1 MPRKVLARL
10 QRAPRRARVSPGMS
24 QRIDQLR
31 RIALSWNE
39 AWNSRD
45 VSRLTRFFAPR
56 STFYEPSLA
65 GPMPGADG
73 VTASAEKT
81 WADWPRAVFSP
92 VTITVED
99 PRVII
104 EWRTSAAH
112 RTGLQHLLEGV
123 DILEVEVDGDLITS
137 CRVYYDTRIE
147 VPAAARKP
155 RPAARKPAKKTR
167 PASRKR

>member
-1 MPRKVLARL
+1 
-10 QRAPRRARVSPGMS
+10 MS
-24 QRIDQLR
+24 ERTDQLR
-31 RIALSWNE
+31 RLGLSWNE

-45 VSRLTRFFAPR
+45 VSRLTGFFAPR

-65 GPMPGADG
+65 GPMPGPEG
-73 VTASAEKT
+73 VAASAEKT
-81 WADWPRAVFSP
+81 WSDWPRAVFQP
-92 VTITVED
+92 ITITVEE

-123 DILEVEVDGDLITS
+123 DILELDGDLVTA

-147 VPAAARKP
+147 PPPPRKP
-155 RPAARKPAKKTR
+155 RRAARR
-167 PASRKR
+167 PPRK

>member
-1 MPRKVLARL
+1 
-10 QRAPRRARVSPGMS
+10 MS
-24 QRIDQLR
+24 ERTDQLR
-31 RIALSWNE
+31 RLGLAWNE

-65 GPMPGADG
+65 GPMPGIDG

-81 WADWPRAVFSP
+81 WADWPRAVFAAI
-92 VTITVED
+92 TITVEE

-123 DILEVEVDGDLITS
+123 DILEFDGDLVAS
-137 CRVYYDTRIE
+137 CRVYYDTRVE
-147 VPAAARKP
+147 APPARKP
-155 RPAARKPAKKTR
+155 RNGGPKPAKK
-167 PASRKR
+167 PASRARKR

>member
-1 MPRKVLARL
+1 
-10 QRAPRRARVSPGMS
+10 MS
-24 QRIDQLR
+24 QGTDQLR
-31 RIALSWNE
+31 RLGLAWND

-81 WADWPRAVFSP
+81 WADWPRAVFDP
-92 VTITVED
+92 VTITVEP
-99 PRVII
+99 PRVIV

-123 DILEVEVDGDLITS
+123 DILELDGDLITS
-137 CRVYYDTRIE
+137 CRVYYDTRVE
-147 VPAAARKP
+147 VPPARKP
-155 RPAARKPAKKTR
+155 RPAPRRPAKKTR
-167 PASRKR
+167 PTPRKR

>member
-1 MPRKVLARL
+1 
-10 QRAPRRARVSPGMS
+10 MS
-24 QRIDQLR
+24 ERTDQLR
-31 RIALSWNE
+31 RLGLAWNE

-65 GPMPGADG
+65 GPMPGAEG

-81 WADWPRAVFSP
+81 WADWPRAVFAA
-92 VTITVED
+92 VTITVEE

-123 DILEVEVDGDLITS
+123 DILELDGDLVAS
-137 CRVYYDTRIE
+137 CRVYYDTRVE
-147 VPAAARKP
+147 APPVKRAAGAGGKRRAGSPRRARGTKPP
-155 RPAARKPAKKTR
+155 RPRR
-167 PASRKR
+167 

>member
-1 MPRKVLARL
+1 
-10 QRAPRRARVSPGMS
+10 MS
-24 QRIDQLR
+24 ERTDQLR
-31 RIALSWNE
+31 RLGLAWNE

-56 STFYEPSLA
+56 STFYEPNVA
-65 GPMPGADG
+65 GPMPGVEG

-123 DILEVEVDGDLITS
+123 DILELDGDLITS
-137 CRVYYDTRIE
+137 CRVYYDTR
-147 VPAAARKP
+147 VQPPPVKKP
-155 RPAARKPAKKTR
+155 RPAAGKPARKTR
-167 PASRKR
+167 PAAGKR

>member
-1 MPRKVLARL
+1 
-10 QRAPRRARVSPGMS
+10 MS
-24 QRIDQLR
+24 ERTDQLR
-31 RIALSWNE
+31 RLGLAWNE

-65 GPMPGADG
+65 GPMPGAEG

-81 WADWPRAVFSP
+81 WADWPRAVFAAI
-92 VTITVED
+92 TITVEE
-99 PRVII
+99 PRVVI

-123 DILEVEVDGDLITS
+123 DILELEGDLVAS
-137 CRVYYDTRIE
+137 CRVYYDTRVE
-147 VPAAARKP
+147 APRVKRAGGGAGKRRAGSPRRARGTKPP
-155 RPAARKPAKKTR
+155 RPRR
-167 PASRKR
+167 

>member
-1 MPRKVLARL
+1 
-10 QRAPRRARVSPGMS
+10 MS
-24 QRIDQLR
+24 ERTEELR
-31 RIALSWNE
+31 RLGVAWNE

-45 VSRLTRFFAPR
+45 VSRLTCFFAPR

-65 GPMPGADG
+65 GPMPGAEG
-73 VTASAEKT
+73 IAASAEKT

-123 DILEVEVDGDLITS
+123 DILELDGDLVTA
-137 CRVYYDTRIE
+137 CRVYYDTRLQPPP
-147 VPAAARKP
+147 VKRAGGGGKRGAAPQPRARGSKPP
-155 RPAARKPAKKTR
+155 RPRR
-167 PASRKR
+167 

>member
-1 MPRKVLARL
+1 
-10 QRAPRRARVSPGMS
+10 MS

-31 RIALSWNE
+31 RLALSWNE

-56 STFYEPSLA
+56 STFYEPSIA

-99 PRVII
+99 SRVII

-112 RTGLQHLLEGV
+112 RSGLQHLLEGV
-123 DILEVEVDGDLITS
+123 DILEVEADGDLVTS
-137 CRVYYDTRIE
+137 CRVYYDTRLE

-155 RPAARKPAKKTR
+155 RPTARKPAKKTR
-167 PASRKR
+167 PVSRKR

>member
-1 MPRKVLARL
+1 
-10 QRAPRRARVSPGMS
+10 MS

-31 RIALSWNE
+31 RLALSWNE

-56 STFYEPSLA
+56 STFYEPSIA

-99 PRVII
+99 SRVII

-112 RTGLQHLLEGV
+112 RSGLQHLLEGV
-123 DILEVEVDGDLITS
+123 DILEVEADGDLVTS
-137 CRVYYDTRIE
+137 CRVYYDTRLE
-147 VPAAARKP
+147 VPAAVKRVAGAGKRAASPARRARGSKP
-155 RPAARKPAKKTR
+155 PRRR
-167 PASRKR
+167 R

>member
-1 MPRKVLARL
+1 
-10 QRAPRRARVSPGMS
+10 MS
-24 QRIDQLR
+24 ERTDQLR
-31 RIALSWNE
+31 RLGLAWNE

-65 GPMPGADG
+65 GPMPGVDG

-92 VTITVED
+92 VTITVEES
-99 PRVII
+99 RVII

-112 RTGLQHLLEGV
+112 RSGLQHLLEGV
-123 DILEVEVDGDLITS
+123 DILEVEGDLVTS
-137 CRVYYDTRIE
+137 CRIYYDTRLE
-147 VPAAARKP
+147 VPPAARKA
-155 RPAARKPAKKTR
+155 RATARKPAKKTR
-167 PASRKR
+167 PVSRKR

>member
-1 MPRKVLARL
+1 
-10 QRAPRRARVSPGMS
+10 MS
-24 QRIDQLR
+24 ERTDHLRQL
-31 RIALSWNE
+31 ALSWND

-56 STFYEPSLA
+56 STFYEPSFS
-65 GPMPGADG
+65 GPMAGIDG

-81 WADWPRAVFSP
+81 WADWPRAVFTA

-99 PRVII
+99 PRVVI

-123 DILEVEVDGDLITS
+123 DILEFDGDLVSS

-147 VPAAARKP
+147 PPPARKP
-155 RPAARKPAKKTR
+155 RPRKPL
-167 PASRKR
+167 RKPGKR

>member
-1 MPRKVLARL
+1 
-10 QRAPRRARVSPGMS
+10 MS
-24 QRIDQLR
+24 ERTDQLR
-31 RIALSWNE
+31 RLGLAWNE

-65 GPMPGADG
+65 GPMPGIDG

-81 WADWPRAVFSP
+81 WADWPRAVFAAI
-92 VTITVED
+92 TITVEE

-123 DILEVEVDGDLITS
+123 DILEFDGDLVAS
-137 CRVYYDTRIE
+137 CRVYYDTRVE
-147 VPAAARKP
+147 APPVKRAGGGKRRAAPSPRARGSKP
-155 RPAARKPAKKTR
+155 PRLRR
-167 PASRKR
+167 